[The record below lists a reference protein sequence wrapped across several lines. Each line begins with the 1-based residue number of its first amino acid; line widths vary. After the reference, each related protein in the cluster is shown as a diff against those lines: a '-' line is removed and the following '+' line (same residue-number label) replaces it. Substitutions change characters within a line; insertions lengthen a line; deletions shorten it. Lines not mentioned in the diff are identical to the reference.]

1 MKRSSTDIQPP
12 AAQLPSGFGIWLEL
26 FWIFLKTNFFTSSG
40 PASVGLLYKD
50 VVGNLMTEA
59 EFVEAVGFSNF
70 LPGSEALK
78 LAMFIGFDAGG
89 YPGSAA
95 AVLGAIL
102 PPTVSMLVV
111 MLLLQNIQNQP
122 WLQGFIHGMVPAVA
136 MLISV
141 AAWKMFRGSKAI
153 RFRPVLIAAL
163 SLIAFILGAPTPLV
177 LLGAGLLGIF
187 LFRQ

>member
-1 MKRSSTDIQPP
+1 MKTPNMEVQPSFP
-12 AAQLPSGFGIWLEL
+12 HLPSDFGMWLEL
-26 FWIFLKTNFFTSSG
+26 FWIFLKTNLLTSSG
-40 PASVGLLYKD
+40 PASVGLLYKY

-89 YPGSAA
+89 YPGTAA
-95 AVLGAIL
+95 ALLGAIL
-102 PPTVSMLVV
+102 PPTVSMLIV
-111 MLLLQNIQNQP
+111 MSFVQNFQDEP
-122 WLQGFIHGMVPAVA
+122 WMQGFIHGMVPAVA

-141 AAWKMFRGSKAI
+141 AAWKLFRGSTSI
-153 RFRPVLIAAL
+153 RKRSLLIAAL

-177 LLGAGLLGIF
+177 LLGSGLLGIF
-187 LFRQ
+187 LFR

>member
-1 MKRSSTDIQPP
+1 MKVPLTDAAPSSSH
-12 AAQLPSGFGIWLEL
+12 LPSGFWIWLEL
-26 FWIFLKTNFFTSSG
+26 FWIFLKTNLLTSSG
-40 PASVGLLYKD
+40 PASVGLLYKY
-50 VVGNLMTEA
+50 VVGNFMTEP

-89 YPGSAA
+89 YPGTAA
-95 AVLGAIL
+95 ALLGAIL

-111 MLLLQNIQNQP
+111 MLVLQNFQNQP
-122 WLQGFIHGMVPAVA
+122 WVHGFIQGMVPAVA

-141 AAWKMFRGSKAI
+141 AAWKLFRGGKSI
-153 RFRPVLIAAL
+153 RTRPLVIAAL

-177 LLGAGLLGIF
+177 LLGSGLLGIF
-187 LFRQ
+187 LFP